1 MWCVGALVAEG
12 GKSGDEEMK
21 KLLVGGKILDGSVKI
36 IVQFFMENTGG
47 FAEGL
52 AALGE
57 EGNLRGGIVGGY
69 GVCGM
74 EEVIKVGVGKGGEV
88 KGGVVLKIFD
98 EEIEESD
105 GAVERAGG
113 SLDGPFF
120 GKAIGWVGPEG
131 IIDDFEIEEDGGEKG
146 KGKREKIVRIGDE
159 PMIGRSGDAPC
170 EVFEVLVVEVDM
182 LSVVGDKG
190 ASLTD
195 VGEAGEGGFSGGAE
209 GS

>member
-1 MWCVGALVAEG
+1 MDG
-12 GKSGDEEMK
+12 G
-21 KLLVGGKILDGSVKI
+21 VKI
-36 IVQFFMENTGG
+36 IVQFFVENAGG

-52 AALGE
+52 AAFGE
-57 EGNLRGGIVGGY
+57 EGNLGDWVRSCGGGCGAVLAC
-69 GVCGM
+69 GVRWICNGM
-74 EEVIKVGVGKGGEV
+74 EEMIEVSIGKGGEV
-88 KGGVVLKIFD
+88 EGGVVFKILN

-120 GKAIGWVGPEG
+120 GKTIGWVGPEG
-131 IIDDFEIEEDGGEKG
+131 IIDDFEIEEDGGKKG

-159 PMIGRSGDAPC
+159 PMIGRSGDAPR
-170 EVFEVLVVEVDM
+170 EVFEVLMVEVDM

-190 ASLTD
+190 ASLAD